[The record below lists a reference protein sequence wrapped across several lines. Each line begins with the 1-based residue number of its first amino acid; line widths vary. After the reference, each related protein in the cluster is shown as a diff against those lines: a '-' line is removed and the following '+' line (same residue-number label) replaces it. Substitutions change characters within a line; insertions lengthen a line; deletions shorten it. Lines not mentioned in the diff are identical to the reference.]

1 MCSIVEAYVKEKVD
15 EAYKQ
20 GFRQGLEQADGMV
33 ANLYVRGYISY
44 DIALKEIGDKELL
57 DKFVALQTGTV

>member
-1 MCSIVEAYVKEKVD
+1 MKLISR
-15 EAYKQ
+15 